1 MPSKQRNFKDLRPTL
16 HAVALSRLRYIL
28 GPLVARA
35 FTGREAFILERGK
48 IPVAAL
54 VSAREWLEYLESR
67 YPGISTAVQ
76 RGDIAKPQRRASRAR
91 HLARK
96 SKPRQPSLTR
106 AKRKQAK
113 QGLPT
118 SNSTRRGRL
127 RSVRTRPIAARRR
140 RGRRRARAV

>member
-1 MPSKQRNFKDLRPTL
+1 MPTGRSTLREARPTPTL

-35 FTGREAFILERGK
+35 FGGREAFILERGK

-67 YPGISTAVQ
+67 YPGISARVE

-91 HLARK
+91 QLARK
-96 SKPRQPSLTR
+96 PKPRRPS
-106 AKRKQAK
+106 RKQAK
-113 QGLPT
+113 RGSPMAGVALKRRSIRKKPT
-118 SNSTRRGRL
+118 SARGR
-127 RSVRTRPIAARRR
+127 P
-140 RGRRRARAV
+140 GRRRAGN